1 MMDETYLRETA
12 TLSLNI
18 GTSSADSMGNTTS
31 KNKKRKLTYLNDRE
45 TLFRSRSKMSF
56 TKRSRRKL
64 RSRRR

>member
-18 GTSSADSMGNTTS
+18 GTSSADSMGNTMS
-31 KNKKRKLTYLNDRE
+31 KKKKRKSIYFNDRE
-45 TLFRSRSKMSF
+45 TLFKSRSKMNF